1 MGTPFTLPVV
11 KVTVLEDRALVERRG
26 EVPLSVGTQRL
37 VIQGLSPLAVD
48 RSLQAK
54 VAGGTISQAR
64 IRRAAKPQPPE
75 AEREHRTALS
85 QRVAEL
91 EQELRRVEADEA
103 RLTAR
108 QRLLDTARVDVHRA
122 ISEQAG
128 AGQARAETWRE
139 QLETVRREQ
148 AAADTALRETLRQK
162 QGLRARLEEA
172 RASNT
177 QVEPWAPP
185 KVDVQAELEVGHPT
199 GGPATLSITYLVP
212 CTAWRPSYRA
222 TLAREASGES
232 VTLECEAVVWQRTEE
247 DWKDVELA
255 FSTARPT
262 LGASPPRL
270 QEDRLWL
277 RDKTEREKQVVEVTL
292 REEVIQ
298 TAGEPGVARR
308 EDALPGMDDGGEPLT
323 VPAPHRAT
331 VPADGEPYR
340 VPLFQFTAPAAS
352 ELVAIPEQSPL
363 VHRVARFDNTGP
375 TVLLAGPVKL
385 VRTHGYVGRAQLRF
399 TGKGERVKL
408 GFGSED
414 ALRVARTEDVARET
428 SRLTGRKVTTHKV
441 RLFLSNMGA
450 RPTPV
455 AIEER
460 IPVSEVES
468 VEIQLLREST
478 KPAPA
483 RVSEDGIVRFELT
496 ASPRSQ
502 QELAMDY
509 VVSSAAKVAGL

>member
-26 EVPLSVGTQRL
+26 EIPLSVGTQRL
-37 VIQGLSPLAVD
+37 LVQGLSPLAVD

-64 IRRAAKPQPPE
+64 IRRTARPVPPE
-75 AEREHRTALS
+75 AQREHRTEVS
-85 QRVAEL
+85 RRVAEL
-91 EQELRRVEADEA
+91 EQDLRRFEADAARLEA
-103 RLTAR
+103 RK
-108 QRLLDTARVDVHRA
+108 RLLKAARADVYRA

-128 AGQARAETWRE
+128 AGQARPEAWRE
-139 QLETVRREQ
+139 QLEAVRREEASVD
-148 AAADTALRETLRQK
+148 AALHDNVRQLGSLRK
-162 QGLRARLEEA
+162 QLEEA
-172 RASNT
+172 RAS
-177 QVEPWAPP
+177 QSFAEPEAQP
-185 KVDVQAELEVGHPT
+185 KLDVQAELEVGHPT
-199 GGPATLSITYLVP
+199 GGSATLSITYLVP
-212 CTAWRPSYRA
+212 CAAWRPSYRA
-222 TLAREASGES
+222 TLSREGAGEA

-247 DWKDVELA
+247 EWKDVELA

-277 RDKTEREKQVVEVTL
+277 RDKTEREKQVVEVAI

-298 TAGEPGVARR
+298 TTGEPGAARR

-323 VPAPHRAT
+323 VAAPHRAR
-331 VPADGEPYR
+331 VPPDGEPYR
-340 VPLFQFTAPAAS
+340 VPLFQFTAPATS
-352 ELVAIPEQSPL
+352 ELVACPEQSPL
-363 VHRVARFDNTGP
+363 VHRVARFDNVGP
-375 TVLLAGPVKL
+375 TVLLAGPVNL
-385 VRTHGYVGRAQLRF
+385 VRTSGYVGRAQLRF

-414 ALRVARTEDVARET
+414 ALRVARTEEQARET

-450 RPTPV
+450 QSMPV

-468 VEIQLLREST
+468 VEVQLLREQM

-496 ASPRSQ
+496 AAPRSQ
-502 QELAMDY
+502 RELAMDY
-509 VVSSAAKVAGL
+509 VVTSAAKVAGL

>member
-1 MGTPFTLPVV
+1 MGTPFILPVV

-26 EVPLSVGTQRL
+26 EIPLSVGTQRL

-64 IRRAAKPQPPE
+64 IRRAAKPQAPE
-75 AEREHRTALS
+75 AEREHRTALGK
-85 QRVAEL
+85 RVAEL
-91 EQELRRVEADEA
+91 EQELRRVAADETRLSA
-103 RLTAR
+103 RL
-108 QRLLDTARVDVHRA
+108 RLLDTARAEVHRA

-128 AGQARAETWRE
+128 AGQSRPETWRE

-148 AAADTALRETLRQK
+148 VSADSALREAQRQTLR
-162 QGLRARLEEA
+162 LREQLDEA
-172 RASNT
+172 RGSQTA
-177 QVEPWAPP
+177 VELLEP
-185 KVDVQAELEVGHPT
+185 KADVQAELEVGHPT
-199 GGPATLSITYLVP
+199 GGPATLSVTYLVP

-222 TLAREASGES
+222 TLSREGSGES

-247 DWKDVELA
+247 EWKDVELA

-262 LGASPPRL
+262 LGATPPRL

-277 RDKTEREKQVVEVTL
+277 RDKTEREKQVVEVAI

-298 TAGEPGVARR
+298 TAGEPGAARQ

-323 VPAPHRAT
+323 VTAPHRAT
-331 VPADGEPYR
+331 VPPDGEPYR

-352 ELVAIPEQSPL
+352 ELVAMPEQSPL

-414 ALRVARTEDVARET
+414 ALRVARTEDVGRET

-450 RPTPV
+450 QAVPV

-460 IPVSEVES
+460 IPVSEVEA

-483 RVSEDGIVRFELT
+483 RVSEEGIIRFELT

-509 VVSSAAKVAGL
+509 VVTSAAKVAGL

>member
-37 VIQGLSPLAVD
+37 VIQGLSALAVD

-64 IRRAAKPQPPE
+64 IRRATKPRPPE
-75 AEREHRTALS
+75 AEREHRTALG

-91 EQELRRVEADEA
+91 EQELRRVETEEA
-103 RLTAR
+103 RLVAR
-108 QRLLDTARVDVHRA
+108 QRLLDTARADVHRA

-128 AGQARAETWRE
+128 AGQARADTWRE
-139 QLETVRREQ
+139 QLDTVRREQ
-148 AAADTALRETLRQK
+148 ASADAALLETQRKKKLARE
-162 QGLRARLEEA
+162 RLEEA
-172 RASNT
+172 RASHA
-177 QVEPWAPP
+177 QAEPWAEAR
-185 KVDVQAELEVGHPT
+185 VDVQAELEVGHPT
-199 GGPATLSITYLVP
+199 GGPATLSVTYLVP

-222 TLAREASGES
+222 TLAREAAGEA

-277 RDKTEREKQVVEVTL
+277 RDKTEREKQVVEVSL
-292 REEVIQ
+292 REEAIQ
-298 TAGEPGVARR
+298 TAGEAGVAQR

-323 VPAPHRAT
+323 VSAPHRAT

-450 RPTPV
+450 QPAPV

-483 RVSEDGIVRFELT
+483 RVSEEGIVRFELT

-509 VVSSAAKVAGL
+509 VVTSAAKVAGL

>member
-1 MGTPFTLPVV
+1 MGTLFTLPVV

-26 EVPLSVGTQRL
+26 EIPLSTGPQRL
-37 VIQGLSPLAVD
+37 LIQGLSPLAVD

-54 VAGGTISQAR
+54 VSGGTISQAR
-64 IRRAAKPQPPE
+64 IRRTALPVTPE
-75 AEREHRTALS
+75 AQRVHRTQVG
-85 QRVAEL
+85 QRIAEL
-91 EQELRRVEADEA
+91 EEDARRADAEAS
-103 RLTAR
+103 RLDMR
-108 QRLLDTARVDVHRA
+108 KRLLESARADLFRA
-122 ISEQAG
+122 ISEQTG
-128 AGQARAETWRE
+128 AGQARPESWRE
-139 QLETVRREQ
+139 QLETLRREQ
-148 AAADTALRETLRQK
+148 ASVDTAVTDNLRRRSEVTS
-162 QGLRARLEEA
+162 ALEEVK
-172 RASNT
+172 ASRPFAEPSEELK
-177 QVEPWAPP
+177 VE
-185 KVDVQAELEVGHPT
+185 VQAELEVGHPT
-199 GGPATLSITYLVP
+199 GGPATVSVTYLVP

-222 TLAREASGES
+222 TLARDAAGES

-247 DWKDVELA
+247 EWKDVELA

-262 LGASPPRL
+262 LGATPPRL

-277 RDKTEREKQVVEVTL
+277 RDKTERERQVVEVAI

-298 TAGEPGVARR
+298 TTGEPGAARG
-308 EDALPGMDDGGEPLT
+308 EDTLPGMDDGGEALT
-323 VPAPHRAT
+323 LSSPHRAT
-331 VPADGEPYR
+331 VPSDGEPYR
-340 VPLFQFTAPAAS
+340 VPLFQFTAPAKS
-352 ELVAIPEQSPL
+352 ELLACPEQSVL

-375 TVLLAGPVKL
+375 SVLLAGPVNL
-385 VRTHGYVGRAQLRF
+385 VRTSGYVGRAQLRF

-414 ALRVARTEDVARET
+414 ALRVSRTEDQGRET

-450 RPTPV
+450 QAVPV

-468 VEIQLLREST
+468 VEVQLLREHT
-478 KPAPA
+478 KPAPS

-496 ASPRSQ
+496 AAPRSQ

-509 VVSSAAKVAGL
+509 VVTSASKVAGL